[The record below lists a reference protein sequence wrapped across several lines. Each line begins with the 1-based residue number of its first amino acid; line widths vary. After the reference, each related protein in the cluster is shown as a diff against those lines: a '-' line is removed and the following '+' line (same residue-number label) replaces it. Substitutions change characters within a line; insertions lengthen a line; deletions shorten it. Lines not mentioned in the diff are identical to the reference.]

1 MIDIELKQFREKI
14 NEIKAEKRILSAQLV
29 EKEVELGESVEYGV
43 DCVEARSILQVVAK
57 STQELLEK
65 KFSSLVTLAIR
76 TIFHD
81 DREFVI
87 QFVEKRNKT
96 ELECHISKDNN
107 IVGIYDGGGGQIDVV
122 ALACRLA
129 FWSLQ
134 KTSRPIFFL
143 DEPLA
148 FLHSPEYQERASD
161 LLQMLSKE
169 LKVQFLV
176 VSDQQNITADRSFR
190 VENGTVQEVN

>member
-1 MIDIELKQFREKI
+1 MINELKQLREVV
-14 NEIKAEKRILSAQLV
+14 NEIKAEKRILSTQLV
-29 EKEVELGESVEYGV
+29 EKEVEKTEAEVYGV

-76 TIFHD
+76 AIFRD
-81 DREFVI
+81 SREFVI

-176 VSDQQNITADRSFR
+176 VSDQQNISADKTFR
-190 VENGTVQEVN
+190 VEDGQVRVIE

>member
-1 MIDIELKQFREKI
+1 MINELKQFREKV

-29 EKEVELGESVEYGV
+29 EKEVEKSEAEIFGV

-76 TIFHD
+76 TIFRD

-107 IVGIYDGGGGQIDVV
+107 VVGIYDGGGGQIDVV
-122 ALACRLA
+122 ALSCRLA

-176 VSDQQNITADRSFR
+176 VSDQSEIIGNRTFR
-190 VENGTVQEVN
+190 VADGIVNVIE